1 MRTIEKTVYKF
12 NELSETAKEKAIE
25 NYRISNYDDF
35 EFRSGDIIYECAEI
49 AKLFGLDIRQKAGRN
64 GENKTIWIPSVYYS
78 GFCSQGDGACFGGC
92 YSYSKKGALKAVKAY
107 APNDTELHGI
117 VKSLQDIQ
125 KRCFYG
131 LRANT
136 AHRGR
141 YYHEHC
147 MEIDVEHIDGI
158 DIPESV
164 QEDIAECLRDFARWI
179 YEKLETEWE
188 YINTDEYISE
198 ELEVMDC
205 EFYED
210 GEMI

>member
-25 NYRISNYDDF
+25 NYRISNDDF
-35 EFRSGDIIYECAEI
+35 EFRSGDIIYDCADI
-49 AKLFGLDIRQKAGRN
+49 AELFGLDIRQTAKVN
-64 GENKTIWIPSVYYS
+64 GKREKIYTPTVYYS
-78 GFCSQGDGACFGGC
+78 GFCSQGDGACFDGC

-117 VKSLQDIQ
+117 VKNLQDIQ
-125 KRCFYG
+125 KRYFYG

-164 QEDIAECLRDFARWI
+164 QEDLAECLRDFARWI
-179 YEKLETEWE
+179 YKRLETEYE

-205 EFYED
+205 EFYDD